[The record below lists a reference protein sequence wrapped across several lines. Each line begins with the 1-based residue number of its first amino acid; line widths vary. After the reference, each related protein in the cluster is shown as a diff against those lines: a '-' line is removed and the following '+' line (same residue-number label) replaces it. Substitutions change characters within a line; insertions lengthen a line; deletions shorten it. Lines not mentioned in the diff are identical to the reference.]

1 MVLAGVIHLIFPRFH
16 SNEGETTQVKL
27 SILSLGTA
35 DFIHKLSSAPLV
47 SGSRRGLIRSIDRGL
62 MSVNH
67 GSAVVQGEGRVL
79 NRVMQKKKSEID
91 TYPLPTPTS

>member
-1 MVLAGVIHLIFPRFH
+1 MVLADVIHLIFPRFH

-35 DFIHKLSSAPLV
+35 DFIHKLSSA
-47 SGSRRGLIRSIDRGL
+47 RRLWYQAAEGGSIDRGL

-67 GSAVVQGEGRVL
+67 SSAVVQGEGRVL
-79 NRVMQKKKSEID
+79 NRVMQKKKEEID